1 MSVSTWDSQVQ
12 LRLAFTVAVWIF
24 RRRCQHNQ
32 NHKWFFA
39 SNSSLLSA
47 STMASLSISMAALAM
62 MFHRPEWELALS
74 KSLNEKLVVLLL
86 LLNFLLKSYNH
97 NVLWRKK
104 NKTCHFFFSKPWWLA
119 WFKCGLQKLPG
130 TRFFSG
136 SDWGRCTVSKYTKF
150 THREENWRT
159 EENWNLRDVFIS
171 TQLLNESS

>member
-12 LRLAFTVAVWIF
+12 LRLAFTVAVWIFF

-47 STMASLSISMAALAM
+47 STMSISMAALAM
-62 MFHRPEWELALS
+62 IFHRPEWELALS

-104 NKTCHFFFSKPWWLA
+104 NKTCHFFFAKPWGLA
-119 WFKCGLQKLPG
+119 WFKCGFQKLPG
-130 TRFFSG
+130 TRFFPAQTEDGVHFSKF
-136 SDWGRCTVSKYTKF
+136 RKKHFTVFWCPS
-150 THREENWRT
+150 
-159 EENWNLRDVFIS
+159 LRFSEGVQVVFW
-171 TQLLNESS
+171 